1 MAIKLSLS
9 LWLAVL
15 AMVTQI
21 HGDTWPQIQKDVG
34 DYPDTNTAPLL
45 ADLNNG
51 VDPDTTGPNG
61 WTALHIAAGLNKP
74 EMAKILKQ
82 KGANLN
88 IQDSFSYTP
97 LHVAAGLDTVFV
109 MRKLLPGANIEIKG
123 PNQWTPLHVAAGN
136 SHAESAGILMANSAN
151 SNAVESHGWT
161 PLHIAVG
168 NGFLPIVN
176 RILSFPTA

>member
-136 SHAESAGILMANSAN
+136 NFRVSVISLITRSAN
-151 SNAVESHGWT
+151 VNAIG
-161 PLHIAVG
+161 ICGYCRAI
-168 NGFLPIVN
+168 IVT
-176 RILSFPTA
+176 ISGSIP